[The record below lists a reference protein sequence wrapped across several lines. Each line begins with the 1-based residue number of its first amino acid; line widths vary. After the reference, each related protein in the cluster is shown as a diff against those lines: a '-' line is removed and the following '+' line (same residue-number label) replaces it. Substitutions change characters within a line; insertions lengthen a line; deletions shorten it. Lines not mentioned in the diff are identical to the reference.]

1 MLQPFD
7 LLSGMRVGVANEI
20 ISQLLQG
27 LLILHC
33 VMIDQTAFNV
43 YFLEIL

>member
-20 ISQLLQG
+20 ISQLL
-27 LLILHC
+27 IVHC
-33 VMIDQTAFNV
+33 VVIDKTVFNV

>member
-7 LLSGMRVGVANEI
+7 LLSGMRVGVANEMI
-20 ISQLLQG
+20 Q
-27 LLILHC
+27 HC
-33 VMIDQTAFNV
+33 VVIDQTAFNV

>member
-7 LLSGMRVGVANEI
+7 LLSGMHVGVANEI
-20 ISQLLQG
+20 TSK

-33 VMIDQTAFNV
+33 VVIDETASNV